1 MRPSTNDRYLERIE
15 RVVDAL
21 LSAPADA
28 HSVESLAAVANMSA
42 YHFHR
47 VFRTVMGETVNATM
61 RRVRLSLAA
70 DRLAG
75 GCESVG
81 RIAES
86 AGYESPQAFSRAFRG
101 FTRTA
106 PAEYRRRY
114 LTAGRA
120 VRQRLAVGTAFDGTI
135 DIVDEPARRV
145 LAMRHDGPV
154 VSIPNSAR
162 RCWRWL
168 CAARS
173 AARARNDRGHLP
185 GRRRI
190 QGIPL
195 LLRRCCGSGRSPF
208 PMSPRCRC
216 PADDARYRLRGPGSL
231 IAPTFYA
238 MQREWLPRSDFEFDD
253 GPAGRPLLERYVD
266 DGLPRVAIVR
276 WPASVVTGAPA
287 HDPLKGNS

>member
-1 MRPSTNDRYLERIE
+1 MEKPMRPSTSHRYLQRIE
-15 RVVDAL
+15 RVVDTL
-21 LSAPADA
+21 LSAPAAD

-47 VFRTVMGETVNATM
+47 VFRKVMGETVNATM

-120 VRQRLAVGTAFDGTI
+120 VRQSLAVGNAFDGAI

-145 LAMRHDGPV
+145 LAMRHDGRYYCAV
-154 VSIPNSAR
+154 VVEAD
-162 RCWRWL
+162 
-168 CAARS
+168 
-173 AARARNDRGHLP
+173 DRTFPDVIALSLP
-185 GRRRI
+185 G
-190 QGIPL
+190 
-195 LLRRCCGSGRSPF
+195 GRY
-208 PMSPRCRC
+208 
-216 PADDARYRLRGPGSL
+216 ARYRLRGPGSL

-253 GPAGRPLLERYVD
+253 GPAARPLLERYLGDALPRAD
-266 DGLPRVAIVR
+266 DGPITDLLLPVR
-276 WPASVVTGAPA
+276 PRTIR
-287 HDPLKGNS
+287 